1 MLTFDATLICKI
13 FFRDRKIVRNIF
25 LSVLIEKT
33 QFFGIVCIF
42 NMNTEKADT
51 SFDSSIVIKYSPSIR
66 NINEKYINKDTKCDK
81 MFETVFLVNECA
93 NKWINITRGIMKI
106 KHLAQNFISVD
117 KNLIKQEN
125 PCVSQTNCVERVWKI
140 WIFIQ
145 VKNEYSRERETARRL
160 FRKN

>member
-1 MLTFDATLICKI
+1 
-13 FFRDRKIVRNIF
+13 
-25 LSVLIEKT
+25 
-33 QFFGIVCIF
+33 
-42 NMNTEKADT
+42 
-51 SFDSSIVIKYSPSIR
+51 
-66 NINEKYINKDTKCDK
+66 

-145 VKNEYSRERETARRL
+145 VKNEYSRERDCSSTFSQKLNVSPEPIAPDLHLCKMNIGNYTCAHR
-160 FRKN
+160 